1 MRRLVLFTSFFA
13 AGLFAA
19 VYFLPER
26 AVLPAGGV
34 CAVLIFL
41 FLFFKNNARKR
52 VFIIFLALTLSLAYF
67 ECFRLVSGLACK
79 KPCR

>member
-1 MRRLVLFTSFFA
+1 MRRLVLFPSFFA

-26 AVLPAGGV
+26 AVLPAAGV

-41 FLFFKNNARKR
+41 FLFFTKT
-52 VFIIFLALTLSLAYF
+52 TLEKEFS
-67 ECFRLVSGLACK
+67 
-79 KPCR
+79 